1 MVKQITPGESQAT
14 IEAMQK
20 RQFEQER
27 MADVLFLLD
36 LVFTREE
43 VTVKQILDS
52 LYDIGSINLI
62 NQRIQARWLNR
73 LAKWIARSSKPVFR
87 SYALRWVKRNS
98 PQLIT
103 DWLYSQ
109 VKFEP
114 KQIAQIV
121 EAAEVAE
128 AAEIQAAPAATELE
142 LYRQEV
148 RLLHSRVRLLTT
160 LLIGVT
166 VTLGSGLA
174 WALWRDQTQSA
185 RQPNPASQLAT
196 QVEPCPA
203 HAFQPCR

>member
-1 MVKQITPGESQAT
+1 MVKQITPGEPQT
-14 IEAMQK
+14 PTEAMQK

-36 LVFTREE
+36 LMFTREE
-43 VTVKQILDS
+43 ATVKQILDG
-52 LYDIGSINLI
+52 LYDIGSVNLI
-62 NQRIQARWLNR
+62 NRRIQTRWLNR
-73 LAKWIARSSKPVFR
+73 FAKWIARFSKPVFKI
-87 SYALRWVKRNS
+87 YAMRWVKRKC

-103 DWLYSQ
+103 DWLYTQ

-114 KQIAQIV
+114 KQIAQVV

-128 AAEIQAAPAATELE
+128 AAEIQAAPAVTELE

-185 RQPNPASQLAT
+185 RQLNPASQLAN
-196 QVEPCPA
+196 QMESCPA